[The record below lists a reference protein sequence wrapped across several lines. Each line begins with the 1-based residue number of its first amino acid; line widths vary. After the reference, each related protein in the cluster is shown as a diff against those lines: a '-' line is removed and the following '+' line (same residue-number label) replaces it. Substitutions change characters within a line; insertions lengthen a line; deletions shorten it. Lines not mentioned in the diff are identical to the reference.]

1 MRNNLLKN
9 KDFRKILKNYLKK
22 NNVSSPSPDIKE
34 SDEPKSPRESKQ
46 SPFKNKGSFFVHNSL
61 DRKL

>member
-22 NNVSSPSPDIKE
+22 NALSSPTPELK
-34 SDEPKSPRESKQ
+34 
-46 SPFKNKGSFFVHNSL
+46 
-61 DRKL
+61 

>member
-22 NNVSSPSPDIKE
+22 SKITSTSVS
-34 SDEPKSPRESKQ
+34 REY
-46 SPFKNKGSFFVHNSL
+46 
-61 DRKL
+61 